1 LNIKDDAA
9 NVHNQP
15 EATHMMQCC
24 GGKVSAMHWKANN
37 SFGIR
42 CAMADFVRR
51 VKFTRRRSAPFT
63 TLPRLIPH
71 FTGDDAHGA
80 ALLLL

>member
-1 LNIKDDAA
+1 
-9 NVHNQP
+9 
-15 EATHMMQCC
+15 
-24 GGKVSAMHWKANN
+24 MHWKANN

-71 FTGDDAHGA
+71 FTDDDANGA
-80 ALLLL
+80 AL